1 MPPAPAPLGTLDW
14 RPLADHLDLVAGPV
28 AAAAGL
34 VPDALV
40 APIDATLADTAA
52 FCAAYQ
58 VPAEASANCVVVE
71 GRRAERVV
79 RAAVMVLAVDR
90 ADVNKVVRKHLDVRK
105 LSFMGSEAAQEA
117 TGMIQGGITP
127 VGLPSDWLIL
137 VDSAVVAAGPVV
149 IGGGVRGAKLLLH
162 GGDLA
167 ALPGAAVLDLAVP
180 R

>member
-1 MPPAPAPLGTLDW
+1 MPLAPVPLGTLDW
-14 RPLADHLDLVAGPV
+14 CPLADHLELVAPPV
-28 AAAAGL
+28 AAAASL
-34 VPDALV
+34 VPEALV

-52 FCAAYQ
+52 FCAAYD

-71 GRRAERVV
+71 GRRGERVV

-90 ADVNKVVRKHLDVRK
+90 ADVNKAVRKHLDVRK
-105 LSFMGSEAAQEA
+105 LSFMGSEDAQEL
-117 TGMIQGGITP
+117 TGMLQGGITP
-127 VGLPSDWLIL
+127 VGLPPDWAIL

-162 GGDLA
+162 GSDLA
-167 ALPGAAVLDLAVP
+167 ALPGAQVLDLAVP

>member
-14 RPLADHLDLVAGPV
+14 RPLADHLDLVAPPV
-28 AAAAGL
+28 AAAASL
-34 VPDALV
+34 VPEALV

-52 FCAAYQ
+52 FCAAYD

-71 GRRAERVV
+71 GRRGERVV

-90 ADVNKVVRKHLDVRK
+90 ADVNKTVRRHLDVRK
-105 LSFMGSEAAQEA
+105 LSFMGSEAAQEL
-117 TGMIQGGITP
+117 TGMLQGGITP
-127 VGLPSDWLIL
+127 VGLPPDWAIL
-137 VDSAVVAAGPVV
+137 VDSAVVAAGAVV

-162 GGDLA
+162 GSDLA
-167 ALPGAAVLDLAVP
+167 ALPGAQVLYLAVP

>member
-1 MPPAPAPLGTLDW
+1 
-14 RPLADHLDLVAGPV
+14 
-28 AAAAGL
+28 
-34 VPDALV
+34 
-40 APIDATLADTAA
+40 
-52 FCAAYQ
+52 
-58 VPAEASANCVVVE
+58 
-71 GRRAERVV
+71 
-79 RAAVMVLAVDR
+79 
-90 ADVNKVVRKHLDVRK
+90 RK
-105 LSFMGSEAAQEA
+105 LSFMGSEEAQEA

-167 ALPGAAVLDLAVP
+167 ALPGAVVLDLAVP